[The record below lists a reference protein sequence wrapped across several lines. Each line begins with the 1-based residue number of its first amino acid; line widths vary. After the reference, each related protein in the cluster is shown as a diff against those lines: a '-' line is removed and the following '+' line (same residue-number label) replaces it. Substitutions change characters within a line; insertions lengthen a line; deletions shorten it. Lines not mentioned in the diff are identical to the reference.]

1 MVFNATFKNISD
13 ISWRSALLVEEIG
26 VPEETTDLPQVTDK
40 FYHIML
46 FRVYLGISGIRT
58 LNFSGDRQWLHIG
71 SCKSNYHSI
80 MTTIAPIKIQLT
92 HIIIKLVVYTF
103 NIQSSCLIN
112 NFYTRN
118 NSFFTIICII
128 YNTSLQTTYYNI
140 FLKLASYL
148 SLGPSWS
155 WSYGS
160 WIYNYNMYLCFQCRS
175 PLSSNPESCLIQ
187 HYVIKF
193 VSDFRQILWFS
204 SGTPVSSTN
213 KTYRHIITEI
223 LLKVALN
230 IITQAI
236 PKHNLY
242 HYNTSLQATYYNI
255 FIQILSAINIS
266 LRKFLCTNLF
276 MCYSKIGICRC

>member
-1 MVFNATFKNISD
+1 MYS
-13 ISWRSALLVEEIG
+13 
-26 VPEETTDLPQVTDK
+26 
-40 FYHIML
+40 
-46 FRVYLGISGIRT
+46 
-58 LNFSGDRQWLHIG
+58 
-71 SCKSNYHSI
+71 
-80 MTTIAPIKIQLT
+80 
-92 HIIIKLVVYTF
+92 LVV
-103 NIQSSCLIN
+103 LIN

-175 PLSSNPESCLIQ
+175 PPSSNTEACLIQ
-187 HYVIKF
+187 HYVIKL

-213 KTYRHIITEI
+213 KTDRHIITEI

-255 FIQILSAINIS
+255 FMQILSAINIS
-266 LRKFLCTNLF
+266 LRKFFCTNLF